1 MDGVHLP
8 QSWRVTKEDTF
19 ILQSVILVEAA
30 PQLLIGKK
38 EITCHL
44 KQN

>member
-1 MDGVHLP
+1 MEFTYLKAEALL
-8 QSWRVTKEDTF
+8 QEDTF

-30 PQLLIGKK
+30 PQLLTGKK
-38 EITCHL
+38 EISCHL

>member
-1 MDGVHLP
+1 ME
-8 QSWRVTKEDTF
+8 VTYLKAEGLLQEDTF

-30 PQLLIGKK
+30 LQLLIRKR
-38 EITCHL
+38 EIPCHL